1 MAITVGNITVASPKA
16 TPGSSLSVTTHNH
29 NGDYL
34 LVDVGEGYNE
44 TADATGAT
52 WNGVPMDF
60 LGSVTDPG
68 SSRKIYRYGL
78 AGAATGTRTFVVTF
92 GSSGDVS
99 VMVTL
104 RSFSG
109 VNQTTPVGST
119 VTSTAIA
126 ATSISRSVSSAAGEL
141 VADAVGVQS
150 GSTVTLT
157 VGSGQTQT
165 SNGSSGWGS
174 VNLDSQFGTS
184 YRDGAAS
191 VTMSWSVSK
200 AKNLWML
207 ATPLKPASGGTQYTQ
222 SVSGSISSS
231 ATLPKNI
238 SSAKTGT
245 ASSTSTARFT
255 IAKATSA
262 AITSAAALL
271 HAVGKITSAAIATT
285 AAVRNALALGKS
297 GSIASA
303 STAVVGRF
311 FSIATSGG
319 VAATGRVISLLGTLR
334 SGVISPL
341 GAAAK
346 SLTKTL
352 VGAITSAAN
361 VVLSAAVPMMPG
373 SVNVSVRQ
381 TASVVVSQQS
391 ATISVTETSPRVT
404 VTIQPLG

>member
-16 TPGSSLSVTTHNH
+16 SPGSSLSVTTHNH

-34 LVDVGEGYNE
+34 LVDVGEGYND

-52 WNGVPMDF
+52 WNGVAMDF

-68 SSRKIYRYGL
+68 SSRKIYRFGL

-99 VMVTL
+99 VMITL

-119 VTSTAIA
+119 VTSTAVA
-126 ATSISRSVSSAAGEL
+126 ATSISRSVTSATGEL
-141 VADAVGVQS
+141 VVDAVGVAG
-150 GSTVTLT
+150 GSAVTLT

-174 VNLDSQFGTS
+174 PSLDNQYGTS

-191 VTMSWSVSK
+191 VTMSWSVSE

-262 AITSAAALL
+262 AITPAA
-271 HAVGKITSAAIATT
+271 VVRNAIAT
-285 AAVRNALALGKS
+285 GKS

-303 STAVVGRF
+303 ATTVVGRF

-334 SGVISPL
+334 GGLISPL
-341 GAAAK
+341 GTTAK

-361 VVLSAAVPMMPG
+361 VILSAAVPMMPG

-381 TASVVVSQQS
+381 TASVVVSERS
-391 ATISVTETSPRVT
+391 ATISITETSPRIT